1 MIKMNIKSPYFL
13 AYLAIVLYS
22 ISMLIYATFK
32 FFFGEDANSIS
43 AFGSVMGGVGAIFAG
58 FIAIYLF
65 NDWRIEKNY
74 ELKKEA
80 ALNLLKDILNINSTI
95 ESLLAIVFEFRQLNS
110 DDEYKQYE
118 KWCNDLSKEY
128 LDTIIKLKKSNNLYH
143 GLVLDF
149 EKDTKL
155 ISKEDM
161 EIIQEIFNIIASNAK
176 TTCCNYHDKTN
187 HPLDAVDTKD
197 YTNIINSK
205 IRTLNEVCKPFTHIT
220 RIS

>member
-1 MIKMNIKSPYFL
+1 MKIKSPYFL

-22 ISMLIYATFK
+22 ISLLIYGTFK
-32 FFFGEDANSIS
+32 FFFGEDANSVS
-43 AFGSVMGGVGAIFAG
+43 AFGSVMGGVGAFFAG

-95 ESLLAIVFEFRQLNS
+95 ESLLAIMFEFRQLNS
-110 DDEYKQYE
+110 DDEYKQFE

-128 LDTIIKLKKSNNLYH
+128 LDTMINLKKSNNLYH

-149 EKDTKL
+149 EKDNKL
-155 ISKEDM
+155 VSKEDM
-161 EIIQEIFNIIASNAK
+161 EIIYEIFNIIASNAK
-176 TTCCNYHDKTN
+176 TICCNYRDKTS
-187 HPLDAVDTKD
+187 HPLDAVDTND
-197 YTNIINSK
+197 YANIINSK
-205 IRTLNEVCKPFTHIT
+205 IRTLNIVCKPFTEKT
-220 RIS
+220 KVSL